1 MELLHKKR
9 LSNRKSVTL
18 QDIKKDFSK
27 NKYLYGMITPTIL
40 FFIIFSYLPL
50 VGIYYAFTRYNF
62 VGGLFGSPF
71 VGLNNFKF
79 LFKSGKLAL
88 ITKNTVLYN
97 ISFILIGNALQ
108 IMIAIL
114 LNEIRSKWYKRI
126 TQSFL
131 FLPYFISFVLLGAF
145 MYNIFNTDYGFF
157 NRMLVA
163 YGFEPYN
170 IYVNPHVWKYI
181 IVIFYLWKTVGYG
194 SIIYLAT
201 IVGISNQIYE
211 AAAIDGANKLQ
222 QICKITLP
230 LLKPTFITL
239 VLFSIG
245 SILRGQF
252 ELFYQLTGGSNGLL
266 FNATDIID
274 TFVYRTLTK
283 NFDVGMATAA
293 GLYQSIFGFFMIMT
307 VNALVKRKNKEYALF

>member
-1 MELLHKKR
+1 MKGRDNLIRQK
-9 LSNRKSVTL
+9 
-18 QDIKKDFSK
+18 IKKDLSQ
-27 NKYLYGMITPTIL
+27 NKYLYAMIAPTIL
-40 FFIIFSYLPL
+40 FFIIFSYVPL
-50 VGIYYAFTRYNF
+50 MGIYYAFTRYNF

-79 LFKSGKLAL
+79 LFRSGTLFL

-97 ISFILIGNALQ
+97 LSFIILGNGLQ
-108 IMIAIL
+108 IVTAIL
-114 LNEIRSKWYKRI
+114 LNEVRHKGFKRI
-126 TQSFL
+126 AQSFL

-145 MYNIFNTDYGFF
+145 MYNIFNSDFGFF
-157 NRMLVA
+157 NKLLTSFG
-163 YGFEPYN
+163 YQPYN

-181 IVIFYLWKTVGYG
+181 IIFFHLWKTVGYG
-194 SIIYLAT
+194 SIIYLAS
-201 IVGISNQIYE
+201 IMGIDHQVYE
-211 AAAIDGANKLQ
+211 AAAIDGASKFQ
-222 QICKITLP
+222 QIYQITLP

-245 SILRGQF
+245 GILRGQF
-252 ELFYQLTGGSNGLL
+252 ELFFQLTGGSNGLL

-293 GLYQSIFGFFMIMT
+293 GFYQSIFGFIMIMT
-307 VNALVKRKNKEYALF
+307 INGIVKRKNKEYALF